1 MNCKQVEQKVW
12 EYLEGYLTESER
24 ALLEAHLERCESCQ
38 SVWISAQRTLM
49 ALQHLPRYTAS
60 ESCKVRLRQ
69 RLQQAKPAPTRPQ
82 FQLGWKPLALAP
94 VLGLLLAWFW
104 FKDAGTTNGET
115 TPITSSSYTSV
126 EEYAQACVELHESLD
141 VADWAPTPAVHYW
154 VSTSN
159 TR

>member
-12 EYLEGYLTESER
+12 EYLDLTESER
-24 ALLEAHLERCESCQ
+24 ALLEAHLGRCDSCQ
-38 SVWISAQRTLM
+38 AVWALAQCTLM

-60 ESCKVRLRQ
+60 EACKARLRQ
-69 RLQQAKPAPTRPQ
+69 RLQQAKPAPTRPR
-82 FQLGWKPLALAP
+82 FQLRWKPLALAP
-94 VLGLLLAWFW
+94 ALGLLLAWFW
-104 FKDAGTTNGET
+104 FKGSGMNSGET
-115 TPITSSSYTSV
+115 AQITSSYTSV

-154 VSTSN
+154 VNMSN